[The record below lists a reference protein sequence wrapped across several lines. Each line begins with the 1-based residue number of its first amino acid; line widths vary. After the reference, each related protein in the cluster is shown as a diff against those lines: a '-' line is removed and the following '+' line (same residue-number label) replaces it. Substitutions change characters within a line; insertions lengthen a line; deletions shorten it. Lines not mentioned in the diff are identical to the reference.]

1 GRGRLPPHRSW
12 ERRARAAD
20 VQGRERGADL
30 RVPRA
35 RVLRPPR
42 GHGRAPRV
50 APGAGPRRGGAAG
63 RAGLRRPGR
72 GLPAPRR
79 PRARPRTP
87 LRPHRSFR
95 RRRRPRA
102 LPSHRVRFRQP
113 ARHPRRRRL
122 PQRPTLGLAA
132 NRALQLRRFL
142 PGLRPTHGQGARIAD
157 QPERRGRQMTTTV
170 SLIIPTLNE
179 AGSIEAVLK
188 EIPRDVVDE
197 VLIVDGA
204 STDGTPDIVR
214 RLGDRVIQQEGR
226 GYGAAIATG
235 FKHVNGEIIVL
246 ADADGPCKL
255 DDIRYLVQRVQDG
268 ADLALGSRYLPESGS
283 EDDTLVRYVGNK
295 LFTWTMCKLYGVEL
309 TDVLFFYLAIRR
321 DVVRSIT
328 ATSPGFEY
336 IV

>member
-1 GRGRLPPHRSW
+1 
-12 ERRARAAD
+12 
-20 VQGRERGADL
+20 RGADL

-35 RVLRPPR
+35 RVLRSP
-42 GHGRAPRV
+42 GGGGRAPRV
-50 APGAGPRRGGAAG
+50 APCAGPRRRGAAG

-72 GLPAPRR
+72 GLPASRR
-79 PRARPRTP
+79 PDAGPRTP
-87 LRPHRSFR
+87 LWPHRSFR
-95 RRRRPRA
+95 RRRRPCA
-102 LPSHRVRFRQP
+102 LPSARVRFRRP
-113 ARHPRRRRL
+113 ARHPGGGRL

-132 NRALQLRRFL
+132 NRAPRLRRL
-142 PGLRPTHGQGARIAD
+142 LSGVRPAHGQGARIAH

-246 ADADGPCKL
+246 ADADGSYNL
-255 DDIRYLVQRVQDG
+255 DDI
-268 ADLALGSRYLPESGS
+268 
-283 EDDTLVRYVGNK
+283 
-295 LFTWTMCKLYGVEL
+295 
-309 TDVLFFYLAIRR
+309 
-321 DVVRSIT
+321 
-328 ATSPGFEY
+328 
-336 IV
+336 